1 MTTYDM
7 SIHTNPDARA
17 WAKFFC
23 EKYKVWSDDGVE
35 IDSEE
40 LMIAWFANAMMAM
53 HDHLTAERD
62 LLLEQMRSDRKQYLD
77 MRDERNALKEACAT
91 HANTAPAQQL
101 TDDHR
106 QTIYANQ
113 CLVAALDRIHD
124 VLNGVYV
131 DDVAG
136 IVNRAIAENG
146 GLK

>member
-1 MTTYDM
+1 MTKQCPSCGGDCGYTRSKGCQYD
-7 SIHTNPDARA
+7 SGPIFTVPELRDELQH
-17 WAKFFC
+17 K
-23 EKYKVWSDDGVE
+23 
-35 IDSEE
+35 IDK
-40 LMIAWFANAMMAM
+40 
-53 HDHLTAERD
+53 LTAERD

-136 IVNRAIAENG
+136 IVNRALDANKE
-146 GLK
+146 LK